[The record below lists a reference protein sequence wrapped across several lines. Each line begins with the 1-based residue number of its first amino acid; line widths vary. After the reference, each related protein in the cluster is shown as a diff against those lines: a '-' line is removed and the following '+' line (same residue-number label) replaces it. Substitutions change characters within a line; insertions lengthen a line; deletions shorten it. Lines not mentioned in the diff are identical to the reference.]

1 MPSSFLYL
9 EVIKQ
14 LVGIYCSV
22 IAKAS
27 RIKDGVFEIQGRL
40 KRQRRY
46 LKIKS
51 ATGLIRRGEPGAA
64 PQEFKSPSKQPR
76 KLSGESVQH

>member
-22 IAKAS
+22 ISKAS

-46 LKIKS
+46 LKIK
-51 ATGLIRRGEPGAA
+51 PGAA